1 MSSKK
6 TPINFLKYSL
16 VKSFMKSRLYPG
28 IFQWMALIVFAV
40 VMVEALA
47 GPLAPSENFATAAT
61 WIIWFPLLPVL
72 FFLFGRFWCSVCPF
86 SWISDI
92 SQKLFGANLKVPNFI
107 RKYGLWTVDIVF
119 IFITW
124 SDHIWGIVESPRGT
138 GVVLVLMFAG
148 VMITGMFFERRT
160 WCRYICFL
168 GGVSSNYSRSGMLEL
183 RANKDICQTC
193 KTKDCYRGNDKAPG
207 CPMFELP
214 MAMETSASCNL
225 CANCIKTCPHDSIRI
240 SPRIPTSEFWSQ
252 TRAHFEESFL
262 AIVLVG
268 IVFVQNITMLDVYSS
283 FLEWIEQLLGISN
296 VNIAF
301 TILFIIAMAAPVIL
315 IFTATAFSKR
325 ITGETLANAFA
336 KFGYA
341 VIPLDLAGMLAHNLF
356 HILAEGKA
364 IYFTLMGLFGMH
376 MEGTMALVS
385 DPTIQIMQ
393 YFLVIAGTFGS
404 LYTAYRIAK
413 SNYGAGKAWSVSMP
427 YFIIVIIFGL
437 VNFLAFTVRMGM
449 RM

>member
-1 MSSKK
+1 MPSEKK
-6 TPINFLKYSL
+6 PINFLSIPLLKGFL
-16 VKSFMKSRLYPG
+16 KSNWYPR
-28 IFQWMALIVFAV
+28 IFQWMTLIVFAV
-40 VMVEALA
+40 VMVEALG
-47 GPLAPSENFATAAT
+47 GPLSPGENFATAAT
-61 WIIWFPLLPVL
+61 WVIWFPLLPIL
-72 FFLFGRFWCSVCPF
+72 FFLFGRFWCSICPF

-92 SQKLFGANLKVPNFI
+92 SQKLFGANLKVPKFI
-107 RKYGLWTVDIVF
+107 SKYGLWIFDIVF

-124 SDHIWGIVESPRGT
+124 SDHIWGMVESPRGT
-138 GVVLVLMFAG
+138 GVVLLLMFAG
-148 VMITGMFFERRT
+148 VMIMGMFFERRT

-183 RANKDICQTC
+183 RADKEICKNCRTR
-193 KTKDCYRGNDKAPG
+193 DCYKGNEKAPG
-207 CPMFELP
+207 CPMFEFP
-214 MAMETSASCNL
+214 MVMETSSSCNL
-225 CANCIKTCPHDSIRI
+225 CANCIKTCPNDSIRI

-268 IVFVQNITMLDVYSS
+268 IVFVQNITMLDVYQS
-283 FLEWIEQLLGISN
+283 FLNFVEQLLGISN
-296 VNIAF
+296 VNVAF
-301 TILFIIAMAAPVIL
+301 TILFILAMAAPVIL

-325 ITGETLANAFA
+325 VTGETLANAFA

-364 IYFTLMGLFGMH
+364 IYFTFMGLFGMH
-376 MEGTMALVS
+376 MEGSTAFVS
-385 DPTIQIMQ
+385 DPTIQILQ
-393 YFLVIAGTFGS
+393 YFLVIVGTFGS

-413 SNYGAGKAWSVSMP
+413 HNYGAGKALAASMP
-427 YFIIVIIFGL
+427 YFIIIILFGITT
-437 VNFLAFTVRMGM
+437 FLTFTVRMGL